1 MLKVLYWIEMA
12 INSLDRKKEDTV
24 WLNYSHDSNI
34 SQNKLLSMTQ
44 LCKIFKKKKNS
55 NKKYK

>member
-1 MLKVLYWIEMA
+1 MA